1 MTILFGTVRQP
12 ENMIDCGSYSD
23 GSRHEYV
30 VVSKPDSH
38 NLYESLALQ
47 DYPPPVSFGRP

>member
-1 MTILFGTVRQP
+1 
-12 ENMIDCGSYSD
+12 MIDCGSYSD

-30 VVSKPDSH
+30 VASKPDSH

-47 DYPPPVSFGRP
+47 DYPPSVSFGRP